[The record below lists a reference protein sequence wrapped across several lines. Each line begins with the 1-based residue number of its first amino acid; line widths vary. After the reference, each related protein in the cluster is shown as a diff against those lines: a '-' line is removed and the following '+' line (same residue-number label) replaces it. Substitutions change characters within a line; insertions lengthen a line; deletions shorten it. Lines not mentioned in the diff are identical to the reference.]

1 MDTIAIE
8 CPNGHRLTG
17 PANLVGHKVRCP
29 KCAAKFDLTLP
40 PKKTL
45 TETGVLRLL
54 GDIDPLPTP
63 PEQPEP
69 PKSKKICQRCHQTI
83 SVHANVCEHCKCY
96 VGVMPNFLTQMI
108 AEGKS
113 IIGFRHNHTT

>member
-1 MDTIAIE
+1 MEPIAVE

-17 PANLVGHKVRCP
+17 PASLVGRKVRCP
-29 KCAAKFDLTLP
+29 KCAVSFELTLP
-40 PKKTL
+40 PKKSL

-54 GDIDPLPTP
+54 GDVDPLPSP
-63 PEQPEP
+63 PEQPQVTKET
-69 PKSKKICQRCHQTI
+69 KTCARCHHAI

-96 VGVMPNFLTQMI
+96 VGAMPNFLTQMI

-113 IIGFRHNHTT
+113 ILGVRHTHT